1 MSSPLPVAVLLDFF
15 LQDFQLSENVQFWNG
30 HGWMTVLIVA
40 WLAPRAVVPRRILGW
55 LTVFCLV
62 RQLVVA
68 REYLYSSLANS
79 PFDLIEPTAHLSR
92 LLGIVCAWLLW
103 ELTARLR
110 AADGAPITAGHWLA
124 RAGWAALLA
133 TGIATGVDGAGVI
146 ETLVIAPTTVL
157 LALAFWRHGPAEEA
171 PGMRLV
177 GVGFGVFGL
186 ATAGS
191 TLAGAFES
199 GALELLLHLIGT
211 GGWFVVAG
219 LGWAVFRHY
228 RTFSR
233 VACAFYFILLLY
245 PVWVGLT
252 FLTLIPPTTERTRQ
266 NLLDWAEQQTAT
278 VPVATVAR
286 LVGNQPAA
294 TDRAAVEAEL
304 RGIITSSAFTR
315 RVYVWVP
322 ENGRR
327 RIVAGLGPGRPWLI
341 RADRPTYWD
350 DVPQRPEFTAG
361 GRFLSPP
368 YEAHDGELIRLTRP
382 LRTTPD
388 GPVVAWLTV
397 ESNSRPYWRSLTS
410 TFVVLVVFFDCF
422 APYLNA
428 VAILSWRRATE
439 QRRIEQLIRVQQADR
454 AKTEFLAFLGH
465 ELRTPLQ
472 TILGRAELLGAA
484 PASAHHAAAIDAQGR
499 LLLRLVND
507 LLDLGTIEAG
517 HFVLHPQPFSLRTA
531 LRHTEDLVRP
541 LATAK
546 GLAFHLHVDPAV
558 PEGLLGDEARL
569 RQILGNLLANA
580 VKYTPAGT
588 VTLHVS
594 SDANSPVAQL
604 STLNS
609 QPGERLTF
617 AVRDTG
623 PGLPE
628 EKIPQLFTLFT
639 RLDEGDSFTREGTGV
654 GLALVR
660 RLCDLMGGQVTA
672 GNRLGGGAEFTVTLA
687 FPRAVAPTPV
697 AVLPPP
703 AAAPCVVLVV
713 EDNTAA
719 REVLAEALRGLG
731 HTVSTASDGPA
742 ALAACTRTR
751 FDAVVLDINLPGV
764 DGIEIARRLR
774 ALPDCPRLVGCSAE
788 AFDHVRAAALA
799 AGMDAFLAK
808 PVSLAE
814 LSRTLGAP
822 LPAAPAA
829 DIFAR
834 LDSPATLA
842 RARATLRAEWPALR
856 AATATAVAGG
866 DPTALRRLGHYLHT
880 SALLL
885 KDPEL
890 IDLCA
895 RLSDPAAQP
904 STVLAAVDS
913 HLRPASDAV

>member
-1 MSSPLPVAVLLDFF
+1 MSFPLPTAVLLDFF

-40 WLAPRAVVPRRILGW
+40 WLSPRAVVPRRIMGW
-55 LTVFCLV
+55 LTVLCLAH
-62 RQLVVA
+62 QLVVA

-92 LLGIVCAWLLW
+92 LIGIFSAWLLW
-103 ELTARLR
+103 ELTVRLR
-110 AADGAPITAGHWLA
+110 AADGAPITAGHWTA
-124 RAGWAALLA
+124 RAGWAVLFAVGA
-133 TGIATGVDGAGVI
+133 ATGVDGAGVI
-146 ETLVIAPTTVL
+146 ETVVIAPTAVL

-177 GVGFGVFGL
+177 GVGFALFGL

-191 TLAGAFES
+191 TLAGVFES
-199 GALELLLHLIGT
+199 GALDLLLHLIGT
-211 GGWFVVAG
+211 GGWLVVAG
-219 LGWAVFRHY
+219 LGWAVLRHY

-233 VACAFYFILLLY
+233 VACAFYAILLLY

-252 FLTLIPPTTERTRQ
+252 FLTLMPPTTERARQ

-278 VPVATVAR
+278 VPVTTVAR
-286 LVGNQPAA
+286 LVGDRPGA

-304 RGIITSSAFTR
+304 RGVIASSAFTR

-327 RIVAGLGPGRPWLI
+327 RIFAGLGPGRPWLI
-341 RADRPTYWD
+341 KADRPTYWGN
-350 DVPQRPEFTAG
+350 VPERAEFTNG
-361 GRFLSPP
+361 RRFLSPP

-382 LRTTPD
+382 LRTTPN

-397 ESNSRPYWRSLTS
+397 ESNSRPYWRSITS

-546 GLAFHLHVDPAV
+546 SLAFHLHVDPAI
-558 PEGLLGDEARL
+558 PDGLLGDEARL
-569 RQILGNLLANA
+569 RQILSNLLANA

-588 VTLHVS
+588 VILRVTRV
-594 SDANSPVAQL
+594 ANTPVPQP
-604 STLNS
+604 STLDA
-609 QPGERLTF
+609 QPQDERLAF
-617 AVRDTG
+617 VVQDTG
-623 PGLPE
+623 PGLPA

-639 RLDEGDSFTREGTGV
+639 RLDEGDGFTREGTGV

-672 GNRLGGGAEFTVTLA
+672 ANRLGGGAEFTVTLP
-687 FPRAVAPTPV
+687 FPRAVAPAPV

-703 AAAPCVVLVV
+703 VAALCVVLIV

-719 REVLAEALRGLG
+719 RELLAEALRGLG
-731 HTVSTASDGPA
+731 HTVTTAADGPA
-742 ALAACTRTR
+742 ALAACARTR

-788 AFDHVRAAALA
+788 AFDHVRNAALA
-799 AGMDAFLAK
+799 AGMDAFLSK

-822 LPAAPAA
+822 LPAAPAS

-834 LDSPATLA
+834 LDSPATLD

-885 KDPEL
+885 KDPVLAE
-890 IDLCA
+890 LCA
-895 RLSDPAAQP
+895 RLADPAVQP
-904 STVLAAVDS
+904 SAVLAAVDA
-913 HLRPASDAV
+913 HLGAA